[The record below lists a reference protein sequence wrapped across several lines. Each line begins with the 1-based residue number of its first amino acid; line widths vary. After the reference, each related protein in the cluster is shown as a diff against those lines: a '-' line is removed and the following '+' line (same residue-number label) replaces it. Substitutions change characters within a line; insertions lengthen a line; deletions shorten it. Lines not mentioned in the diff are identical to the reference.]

1 MKGTET
7 HDGIV
12 PAIGEI
18 PDGKIEKKKTQ
29 RGIIYSKLK
38 KIEKTKGQRS
48 IRLPI

>member
-18 PDGKIEKKKTQ
+18 PDGKIEKKKNSEGYHIQ
-29 RGIIYSKLK
+29 
-38 KIEKTKGQRS
+38 
-48 IRLPI
+48 

>member
-12 PAIGEI
+12 PAIGEML
-18 PDGKIEKKKTQ
+18 DGKIEKKTQ

-38 KIEKTKGQRS
+38 KIEKTKGHRS